1 MNESSIHSVWR
12 YTSTP
17 YDWKEMN
24 EAVLNLER
32 DVVGVKP
39 HIIVPLA
46 TFGPLVEPHKSS
58 LSTRVLEKSSSSCLW
73 K

>member
-1 MNESSIHSVWR
+1 
-12 YTSTP
+12 
-17 YDWKEMN
+17 MN